1 MNPPKNMQIA
11 NYVRYRRSK
20 SLGLTGSAKNDV
32 QRNEI
37 QPQNSGESSSSVSS
51 AALAFKDEEKMDD
64 TENDNEN
71 GHENEIGHEN
81 DCRLN
86 DEDGEVV

>member
-37 QPQNSGESSSSVSS
+37 QQENSGESSSSLSS
-51 AALAFKDEEKMDD
+51 AALAIKDEEKMDENMHEN
-64 TENDNEN
+64 ENDNEN
-71 GHENEIGHEN
+71 GHEI
-81 DCRLN
+81 DCRMN